1 MSLKNASSAERKAVF
16 IETSARIGIR
26 PDMVEKDFWVTWV
39 LNQLFGHDRIAKIFL
54 FKGGTSLSKAYNS
67 IKRFSEDIDLL
78 LDLREVSDPG
88 ETFEKERSKNAINT
102 FKSKT
107 AKRTAAYIRETLLPE
122 IIPLFAPF
130 CTVNMIPEEPENL
143 YIKFPSVFATSGYI
157 RPDIK
162 LEIGA
167 FAKGTPFAPMKIRSY
182 VSEQFPT
189 LAENSIAIPTVSIS
203 RTFWEKITVLH
214 YLYFLPTDRET
225 PLRHSRHFYD
235 IFMLAHSPYKDDIYA
250 SAELLKSIIEFDRK
264 FYIKKGVN
272 YDEMNLQTLHLFPAE
287 NRIDDLRRDYQ
298 QMQEMIFGEKPTWN
312 ELLDFIHT
320 LENELHDLSI

>member
-1 MSLKNASSAERKAVF
+1 MSLKSASSTERKAVF

-26 PDMVEKDFWVTWV
+26 PDMVEKDFWVSWV
-39 LNQLFGHDRIAKIFL
+39 LNQFFGHDRIAKVFL

-107 AKRTAAYIRETLLPE
+107 AKRTAAYIKENLLPE
-122 IIPLFAPF
+122 LIPLLAPY
-130 CTVNMIPEEPENL
+130 CAVTQTPDEPENL
-143 YIKFPSVFATSGYI
+143 YVKFPSVFSVSGYI

-167 FAKGTPFAPMKIRSY
+167 FAKGTPFAPMKIHSY
-182 VSEQFPT
+182 VSEQFPA

-214 YLYFLPTDRET
+214 YLYFLPVDRDT
-225 PLRHSRHFYD
+225 PLRHSRHYYD
-235 IFMLAHSPYKDDIYA
+235 IFMLAHSPHRDHIYA
-250 SAELLKSIIEFDRK
+250 SAKLLKSIIEFDRK
-264 FYIKKGVN
+264 FYVKKGVN

-287 NRIDDLRRDYQ
+287 NRIGDLRRDYQ
-298 QMQEMIFGEKPTWN
+298 QMQEMIFGEKPTWD
-312 ELLDFIHT
+312 ELMNFIRT
-320 LENELHDLSI
+320 IETELHGLSI